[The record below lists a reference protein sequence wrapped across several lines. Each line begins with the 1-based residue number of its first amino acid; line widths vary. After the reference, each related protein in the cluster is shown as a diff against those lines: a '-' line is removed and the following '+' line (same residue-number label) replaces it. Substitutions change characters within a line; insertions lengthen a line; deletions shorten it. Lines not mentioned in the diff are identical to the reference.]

1 MVAMQLTVKT
11 LQQKQFKLDVESS
24 DTILSVKQKIEES
37 QGHAV
42 SQQKLIFSGK
52 ILADDK
58 KVEEYNI
65 SEKDFLVV
73 MVSKPKTTSS
83 AAGSSTSASTPTE
96 KKPEAPKQQEEKPAP
111 ASTPSQPAPA
121 ATAAST
127 TTTTTTTT
135 PSTQAPAQENTQ
147 VSSDS
152 SLVTGSQYES
162 VVQNMMEM
170 GFERDQVKRA
180 LRASFNNPDRAVEY
194 LFNGIPEDLLAEEQA
209 EQAHSQEQQQ
219 QQGGATTTTET
230 PAATSPDSTQARSN
244 EASQNLFL
252 AAQQAAQQQQQ
263 QQQQSGTGNADFSQL
278 RNTPHFQQLRQLVQ
292 SNPSLLQP
300 LLQQLGQSN
309 PELLRMINSDP
320 QGFFQLLMEGGDEE
334 GGAVPPGSHV
344 IQVTQEEKEAID
356 RLEGLGFD
364 RAQAIE
370 AYFACDKNE
379 ELAANYLFDNGA
391 DDFE

>member
-1 MVAMQLTVKT
+1 MQLTVKT
-11 LQQKQFKLDVESS
+11 LQQKQFKLDVEGS

-96 KKPEAPKQQEEKPAP
+96 KKQETPKQQEEKPAP
-111 ASTPSQPAPA
+111 ASTTTQSQPAPA
-121 ATAAST
+121 AAAAA
-127 TTTTTTTT
+127 TTTT
-135 PSTQAPAQENTQ
+135 PSTQAPTQENTQ

-219 QQGGATTTTET
+219 QQQDGAPNTTET
-230 PAATSPDSTQARSN
+230 PAAAATSPNSTQTRGN
-244 EASQNLFL
+244 DASQNLFL

-263 QQQQSGTGNADFSQL
+263 QQQQSGTGNVDFSQL